1 MKMSRRL
8 LLLAGLGTAANG
20 VALVLLDRLQGSPS
34 VAQDPDPANISTV
47 DPDVADPGASVSA
60 VAEAEVTIRG
70 FQYQPSEI
78 VLQRGGTVTFTNQ
91 DSTPHTVTPRAG
103 SQFEASGRL
112 RRGENRSITFDT
124 VGSQEYFCDIHPSMG
139 GRVVVVG

>member
-1 MKMSRRL
+1 MVS
-8 LLLAGLGTAANG
+8 
-20 VALVLLDRLQGSPS
+20 
-34 VAQDPDPANISTV
+34 QDPDPANVSTV
-47 DPDVADPGASVSA
+47 DPSVADPVVSGSA

-70 FQYQPSEI
+70 FQYQPPEI

-112 RRGENRSITFDT
+112 RRGESRSITFDV

-139 GRVVVVG
+139 GRVMVVG

>member
-20 VALVLLDRLQGSPS
+20 AALLLLDRLQRSPS
-34 VAQDPDPANISTV
+34 VAQDLDPSPVSTV
-47 DPDVADPGASVSA
+47 DPADPSASGSA

-112 RRGENRSITFDT
+112 RRGENHSVTFDT
-124 VGSQEYFCDIHPSMG
+124 AGSQEYFCDIHPSMG